1 MKIIL
6 TTIKLF
12 YICLAEETKEAIME
26 AKAEF
31 HIHLVD
37 KNGIELVTLG

>member
-1 MKIIL
+1 MLKIIL
-6 TTIKLF
+6 TNIKLF

-26 AKAEF
+26 AKAEI

-37 KNGIELVTLG
+37 KNAG

>member
-1 MKIIL
+1 MKNIL
-6 TTIKLF
+6 KNIKRF

-31 HIHLVD
+31 HIHLAD
-37 KNGIELVTLG
+37 KNAG